1 MPTVTEIVHR
11 RRERRA
17 DSRRRNDSRVRAG
30 WLGLGYIFSVA
41 LAVGIFAFAFAYA
54 DLTRDLPNVAQL
66 PVLLNPTNGLLL
78 QPTRLTDRSGGVT
91 LFTFA
96 PADGART
103 YARLSTLPQSL
114 RDATIAAADINFNA
128 HNGYT
133 LSGLD
138 NPDAH
143 PTLAQSLAYDFLL
156 FDEPSSLRRALRERL
171 LAAQIQSEY
180 GRNQILEW
188 YLNSANYGHYAFG
201 INAAAQLYFGKAA
214 RDLTLSESAMLAA
227 VAQAPS
233 LNPFDAPEAAA
244 QRGEELL
251 GVMKDLGLIDDDEYA
266 RAIRAMPSPPAPLRS
281 TPVGLPITGEGSS
294 AIVNLVMAQLSTRY
308 DRQRIERGGL
318 IIVSTID
325 FDLQQ
330 QSLCVTQI
338 FSARLAAQVLDENN
352 CASARYLSSPPAD
365 ANLVAPSASAIVLD
379 PRTGQIL
386 ALVGETTRGVES
398 PHMSAHPPG
407 SLLAPFIYLTGF
419 ARGLGPASLV
429 WDIPQGDIQN
439 GDGIFHGPMRLR
451 AALAND
457 YLIPA
462 FDVLAQMGAQNAI
475 NTARSFGLDLI
486 ADSAFV
492 SDSPPASLLDVAG
505 AYSVFAAQGLRNG
518 QTLDDSIQPSIVL
531 RVDTIEGATWLD
543 WSQPESQSVV
553 TPQLAYLMNHILSD
567 GPARWPS
574 WGNPN
579 VLEIGRPAAVKSGW
593 TGGPDAWTVGYTP
606 SRVVAVWVGD
616 SSTPLNPPQG
626 GEVNPPPQAEASSPL
641 QGGARGVRVPAA
653 LWSAL
658 MQTASASLAPDGWSA
673 PVGITE
679 MDVCDPSGLLPTN
692 DCPTIVRE
700 IFLNGF
706 EPAQA
711 DNLFRGYQ
719 INRETGLLATVFTPP
734 ELVERRVFMVVPA
747 EARVWAAE
755 SGLPVPPETYDAI
768 QVGAPNPN
776 VNISAPA
783 LFADVNGIVQIIG
796 TAAGEGFQY
805 YRIQVGQGLNPRE
818 WIQIGGDV
826 SAPVTNGLLAE
837 WDTAGLSGL
846 YAIQLIVVYGDSRV
860 ETAITQVTI
869 TNP

>member
-1 MPTVTEIVHR
+1 MPSVTEIVHR

-17 DSRRRNDSRVRAG
+17 DSRRRSDSRVRAG
-30 WLGLGYIFSVA
+30 WLGLGYLFSIA

-78 QPTRLTDRSGGVT
+78 QPTRITDRTGGVT

-96 PADGART
+96 PSDGPRA
-103 YARLSTLPQSL
+103 YVRLSALPQSL
-114 RDATIAAADINFNA
+114 RDATIAAADADFNN
-128 HNGYT
+128 HNGYV

-143 PTLAQSLAYDFLL
+143 PTLAQSLAYDLLL
-156 FDEPSSLRRALRERL
+156 FDEPSSLRRTLRERL
-171 LAAQIQSEY
+171 LAAQITSDF
-180 GRNQILEW
+180 GRDQILEW

-201 INAAAQLYFGKAA
+201 IDAAAQLYFGKAV
-214 RDLTLSESAMLAA
+214 RELTLAESAMLAA
-227 VAQAPS
+227 VAGAPS
-233 LNPFDAPEAAA
+233 LNPFDAPEAAM
-244 QRGEELL
+244 QRGQELL
-251 GVMKDLGLIDDDEYA
+251 GVMRDLGLIDEAEYKK
-266 RAIRAMPSPPAPLRS
+266 AIANWPSPLAP
-281 TPVGLPITGEGSS
+281 LPITGEGNL
-294 AIVNLVMAQLSTRY
+294 AIVNLAMTQLSSRY

-318 IIVSTID
+318 VIISTID
-325 FDLQQ
+325 FDLQG
-330 QSLCVTQI
+330 QSLCLTQI
-338 FSARLAAQVLDENN
+338 FSARLAAQALDENN
-352 CASARYLSSPPAD
+352 CASARYLSSLPAD

-439 GDGIFHGPMRLR
+439 ADGIFHGPMRLR

-462 FDVLAQMGAQNAI
+462 ADVLEQMGAQNAI
-475 NTARSFGLDLI
+475 NTARSFGLDLV

-492 SDSPPASLLDVAG
+492 SDSPPASLFDVAA
-505 AYSVFAAQGLRNG
+505 AYSIFAAQGLRNG
-518 QTLDDSIQPSIVL
+518 QTFDDSIQPSIVL
-531 RVDTIEGATWLD
+531 RVDTLEGAIWLD

-616 SSTPLNPPQG
+616 SSTPLNPPHG
-626 GEVNPPPQAEASSPL
+626 GEVNPPPQA
-641 QGGARGVRVPAA
+641 GGVRAPAA
-653 LWSAL
+653 LWAAL

-673 PVGITE
+673 PAGITE

-706 EPAQA
+706 EPAQV

-719 INRETGLLATVFTPP
+719 INRETGLLATVFTPA

-768 QVGAPNPN
+768 QVRAPNPN
-776 VNISAPA
+776 VNITAPA
-783 LFADVNGIVQIIG
+783 LFADVNGKIQIIG

-826 SAPVTNGLLAE
+826 RTPAANGLLAE
-837 WDTAGLSGL
+837 WDTSGLSGL
-846 YAIQLIVVYGDSRV
+846 YAIQLIVVYADQRV
-860 ETAITQVTI
+860 EIAITQVTVR
-869 TNP
+869 P